1 MIDLSQYIGDIAR
14 RLLGSPNPEHS
25 TREQLRFGTNGSIA
39 VEIAGP
45 DVGTWYNHE
54 HKRGG
59 GPMQLLSLE
68 GGMLPVAAREWL
80 KAELGI
86 ELEEPKPKSRQQVVS
101 TYDYV
106 DESGQLLSQAV
117 RKGPVKRFHQRA
129 PDGNGGWKVGPD
141 GKWTVKG
148 VRLVPYRLTELVAA
162 VPEATIYIVE
172 GEKDVD
178 NLRSLGCV
186 ATCNPMGAGKW
197 PMDFAEH
204 FHGRNV
210 VILPDNDETG
220 RDHALD
226 VVANL
231 APVAA
236 SVLILELPGLSE
248 KGDVSDWLT
257 AGGTR
262 EQLEQ
267 LAAAAPAFD
276 PNMVRPRTSKPDS
289 DREPRDIRVF
299 LGAPYEIAGIFLGDS
314 FTHESHR
321 TLYYWRG
328 SFYEWTGCAYPEAET
343 ENLRSRL
350 YDFLATRCYCVD
362 PKGNHHPVNP
372 SPKLINAVLDG
383 LRAKA
388 HLPTSISAPAW
399 LGVATEDQRTH
410 DPKDIV
416 ACSNGLLHLPTMTL
430 LQHTPTFF
438 CHNSLEFPF
447 DPDAP
452 APLEWHEFIGKLWPG
467 DSNAIDTMHEMFGYF
482 LTGDTSQQKI
492 FSFVGPPRCGKGT
505 IAKILRRLLGE
516 HNCTAPTLSG
526 LGTEFGLQPLIG
538 KLAAII
544 GDARLGARSDMQSIV
559 ERLLSISGEDE
570 LNVNRK
576 NLTHWTGQLITRVL
590 IISNEAQSSLMP
602 VAH

>member
-141 GKWTVKG
+141 GKWTIKG
-148 VRLVPYRLTELVAA
+148 VRLVPYRLPELISAA
-162 VPEATIYIVE
+162 PETDIYIVE

-178 NLRSLGCV
+178 NLRAIDCIG
-186 ATCNPMGAGKW
+186 TCNPMGAGKW
-197 PMDFAEH
+197 RTEFAEY

-220 RDHALD
+220 RDHAID
-226 VVANL
+226 VAANL

-236 SVLILELPGLSE
+236 CVRILELPGLPE
-248 KGDVSDWLT
+248 KGDVSDWLA

-276 PNMVRPRTSKPDS
+276 PNMVRPRTSKLYS

-299 LGAPYEIAGIFLGDS
+299 LGAPYEIAGIFLRER
-314 FTHESHR
+314 FTHER
-321 TLYYWRG
+321 
-328 SFYEWTGCAYPEAET
+328 
-343 ENLRSRL
+343 
-350 YDFLATRCYCVD
+350 
-362 PKGNHHPVNP
+362 PKA
-372 SPKLINAVLDG
+372 S
-383 LRAKA
+383 
-388 HLPTSISAPAW
+388 
-399 LGVATEDQRTH
+399 
-410 DPKDIV
+410 
-416 ACSNGLLHLPTMTL
+416 
-430 LQHTPTFF
+430 
-438 CHNSLEFPF
+438 
-447 DPDAP
+447 
-452 APLEWHEFIGKLWPG
+452 
-467 DSNAIDTMHEMFGYF
+467 
-482 LTGDTSQQKI
+482 
-492 FSFVGPPRCGKGT
+492 
-505 IAKILRRLLGE
+505 
-516 HNCTAPTLSG
+516 
-526 LGTEFGLQPLIG
+526 
-538 KLAAII
+538 
-544 GDARLGARSDMQSIV
+544 
-559 ERLLSISGEDE
+559 
-570 LNVNRK
+570 
-576 NLTHWTGQLITRVL
+576 
-590 IISNEAQSSLMP
+590 
-602 VAH
+602 